1 MDLFQRFCAGFSAL
15 AWGTPLLVLLL
26 GGGLFFTI
34 YSRFLP
40 FRYFKHAIDVLRGKY
55 DDPDAEG
62 DIDHYEALSGAIAAT
77 VGMGNISGV
86 AVALVAGGPGA
97 LFWMWISALLGMATK
112 FFTCTLSVMYR
123 GHDSHGHAEGGPM
136 YFIEEGLGKKWKPL
150 AVFFALAGLFGVTPM
165 FQANQLT
172 EVLRTVV
179 FVEVIPAEAN
189 IHLVNFIIGMVIL
202 VLVSIVIFGGIERI
216 GTVAGKLVPV
226 MVVIYVVAV
235 LTMIVMNVEKLP
247 GIIDDI
253 FEGAFNFRSVGGGA
267 LGAVIMIGA
276 KRAAF
281 SNEAGIGT
289 APMMHGAAKTDEPV
303 REGLVAMIGPFIDT
317 IVVCTMTALAIMS
330 SGVYD
335 QTAKKVDGVLLTT
348 EAFKAAFPV
357 GGAGVLSVCVLFF
370 ALTTLFS
377 FSYYG
382 TKCLGYLIG
391 ADKKHYF
398 NYFYVCMIVVGAMIK
413 LEAIINLIDGVYAT
427 MAIPTMVGALLLS
440 PKVRQASIDYFER
453 MDKIDY
459 KRRY

>member
-1 MDLFQRFCAGFSAL
+1 MKHFEEFCAAFSSA
-15 AWGTPLLVLLL
+15 AWGTPLLLLLL

-86 AVALVAGGPGA
+86 AVALVTGGPGA

-136 YFIEEGLGKKWKPL
+136 YYIEEGLGKKWKPL
-150 AVFFALAGLFGVTPM
+150 AMFFALAGLFGVTPM

-172 EVLRTVV
+172 EVVRTVV
-179 FVEVIPAEAN
+179 LPESVSSTLSVD
-189 IHLVNFIIGMVIL
+189 VMNFIIGICIMII
-202 VLVSIVIFGGIERI
+202 VSFVIFGGIERI
-216 GTVAGKLVPV
+216 GKVAGKLVPV

-235 LTMIVMNVEKLP
+235 LSMIGLNIEKLP
-247 GIIDDI
+247 GIITSI
-253 FEGAFNFRSVGGGA
+253 FTDAFDFESVAGGA
-267 LGAVIMIGA
+267 LGAVIIIGA

-289 APMMHGAAKTDEPV
+289 APMMHGAAKTEEPI

-317 IVVCTMTALAIMS
+317 IVVCTMTALAILA

-335 QTAKKVDGVLLTT
+335 SAAEDVNGVLLTT
-348 EAFKAAFPV
+348 EAFKAVFPTM
-357 GGAGVLSVCVLFF
+357 GPIILSLCVLFF

-398 NYFYVCMIVVGAMIK
+398 NYYYVILIVVGSVIK
-413 LEAIINLIDGVYAT
+413 LDAIINLIDGVYAT
-427 MAIPTMVGALLLS
+427 MAIPTMLGALLLS
-440 PKVRQASIDYFER
+440 PKVRAAALDYFER
-453 MDKIDY
+453 METEK
-459 KRRY
+459 K

>member
-1 MDLFQRFCAGFSAL
+1 MKSFEAFCTAFSSA
-15 AWGTPLLVLLL
+15 AWGTPLLILLL
-26 GGGLFFTI
+26 GGGLFFTL

-86 AVALVAGGPGA
+86 AVALVTGGPGA
-97 LFWMWISALLGMATK
+97 LFWMWMSALLGMATK

-123 GHDSHGHAEGGPM
+123 GHDSNGHAEGGPM
-136 YFIEEGLGKKWKPL
+136 YYIEEGLGKKWKPL
-150 AVFFALAGLFGVTPM
+150 AMFFAAAGLLGVTPM

-172 EVLRTVV
+172 EVIRTVV
-179 FVEVIPAEAN
+179 LPESVSTMASVDMM
-189 IHLVNFIIGMVIL
+189 NFIIGIL
-202 VLVSIVIFGGIERI
+202 IMIVVSLVIFGGIERI
-216 GTVAGKLVPV
+216 GKVAGKLVPV
-226 MVVIYVVAV
+226 MVVIYVIAV
-235 LTMIVMNVEKLP
+235 LAMIGLNVEKLP
-247 GIIDDI
+247 AIITSI
-253 FEGAFNFRSVGGGA
+253 FTEAFQFDSIAGGAF
-267 LGAVIMIGA
+267 GAVIIIGA

-289 APMMHGAAKTDEPV
+289 APMMHGAAKTNEPI

-317 IVVCTMTALAIMS
+317 IVVCTMTALAILA

-335 QTAKKVDGVLLTT
+335 PTAENVNGVLLTT
-348 EAFKAAFPV
+348 EAFRAVFPTM
-357 GGAGVLSVCVLFF
+357 GPIILSICVLFF

-398 NYFYVCMIVVGAMIK
+398 NYYYVALIVVGSVIK
-413 LEAIINLIDGVYAT
+413 LDAIINLIDGVYAT
-427 MAIPTMVGALLLS
+427 MAIPTMVGALMLS
-440 PKVRQASIDYFER
+440 PKVRAAALDYFQR
-453 MDKIDY
+453 MELK
-459 KRRY
+459 KK

>member
-1 MDLFQRFCAGFSAL
+1 MEMFENFCASFSAF
-15 AWGTPLLVLLL
+15 AWGTPLLILLL
-26 GGGLFFTI
+26 GGGLFFMI

-40 FRYFKHAIDVLRGKY
+40 FRYLKHAIDVLRGKY
-55 DDPDAEG
+55 DDNAAEG

-86 AVALVAGGPGA
+86 AVALVMGGPGA
-97 LFWMWISALLGMATK
+97 LFWMWMSALLGMATK
-112 FFTCTLSVMYR
+112 FFTCTLAVMYR

-136 YFIEEGLGKKWKPL
+136 YYIEEGLGKKWKPL
-150 AVFFALAGLFGVTPM
+150 AVFFAAAGLLGVTPM

-172 EVLRTVV
+172 EVIRTVV
-179 FVEVIPAEAN
+179 LKDVIPVTADTTM
-189 IHLVNFIIGMVIL
+189 INFIIGVVIMI
-202 VLVSIVIFGGIERI
+202 VVSIVIFGGIERI
-216 GTVAGKLVPV
+216 GKVAGKLVPV

-235 LTMIVMNVEKLP
+235 LGIIGLNIDKLP
-247 GIIDDI
+247 SIISSI
-253 FEGAFNFRSVGGGA
+253 FTEAFNFESVAGGA
-267 LGAVIMIGA
+267 FGAVIIIGA

-317 IVVCTMTALAIMS
+317 IVVCTMTALAIMA

-335 QTAKKVDGVLLTT
+335 PNAVNVQGVMLTT
-348 EAFKAAFPV
+348 QAFSAVYPTM
-357 GGAGVLSVCVLFF
+357 GPIILSVCVLFF

-398 NYFYVCMIVVGAMIK
+398 NYYYVILIVVGSVIK

-427 MAIPTMVGALLLS
+427 MAIPTMIGALLLA
-440 PKVRQASIDYFER
+440 PKVREAAVDYFHR
-453 MDKIDY
+453 MDLID
-459 KRRY
+459 KK

>member
-1 MDLFQRFCAGFSAL
+1 MEYFEAFCANFSNY
-15 AWGTPLLVLLL
+15 AWGTPLLILLL
-26 GGGLFFTI
+26 GGGFFFTI

-40 FRYFKHAIDVLRGKY
+40 FRYFKHAIDILRGKY

-97 LFWMWISALLGMATK
+97 IFWMWISALLGMATK
-112 FFTCTLSVMYR
+112 FFTCTLSVMFR

-150 AVFFALAGLFGVTPM
+150 AIFFALAGLFGVTPM

-179 FVEVIPAEAN
+179 FVDIIPLDADMDV
-189 IHLVNFIIGMVIL
+189 VNFIIGICIL
-202 VLVSIVIFGGIERI
+202 VIVSIVIFGGIERI
-216 GTVAGKLVPV
+216 GKVAGKLVPV
-226 MVVIYVVAV
+226 MVVIYVTAV
-235 LTMIVMNVEKLP
+235 LIMIGMNIEKLP
-247 GIIDDI
+247 AIIGDI
-253 FEGAFNFRSVGGGA
+253 FEGAFNLRSVGGGA

-335 QTAKKVDGVLLTT
+335 SHAEQVDGVLLTT
-348 EAFKAAFPV
+348 EAFRAAFPTF
-357 GGAGVLSVCVLFF
+357 GAAILSICVLFF

-398 NYFYVCMIVVGAMIK
+398 NYFYVIMIVVGSVIK
-413 LEAIINLIDGVYAT
+413 LQAIINLIDGVYAT
-427 MAIPTMVGALLLS
+427 MAVPTMVGALLLS
-440 PKVRQASIDYFER
+440 PKVRKASLDYFER
-453 MDKIDY
+453 MDKVI
-459 KRRY
+459 KN